1 MDSVR
6 GIDLRDRLAT
16 LLGIRLSATATFE
29 HSTVDRLAGHLAT
42 LVDGRATI
50 RPSAPV
56 ADDTRPQ
63 EQTAPDGSAP
73 DGSAPDGSAP
83 DGSAPPPSA
92 IERELAKA
100 TAAPESDPYDS
111 LTTLYHQAY
120 ASGRAQ
126 SVGMALIQAAG
137 RLRPSF
143 TAEGAADHILPPVRM
158 ASGDGTRATLVCL
171 PAITATAGPIQY
183 GMMAQMFEGRRDVL
197 SLVNPGYL
205 EGELVAD
212 TFDALIE
219 LHLHQLRAAIGAEAY
234 VLVGH
239 SMGGLLAYALAE
251 RAERAGL
258 PPGAVVLLDT
268 FEATRQFSEKTHIA
282 LNEGLDSR
290 EQLLGDFAL
299 TGAKLS
305 ASGRY
310 NALLMEECV
319 LRPVQSPTFF
329 LSAAEPMPHQD
340 EGFEGD
346 AWRAVWPFPHTA
358 RATPGD
364 HFTIMEHHLPE
375 TTEAI
380 ETWLTE
386 RGL

>member
-1 MDSVR
+1 
-6 GIDLRDRLAT
+6 
-16 LLGIRLSATATFE
+16 
-29 HSTVDRLAGHLAT
+29 
-42 LVDGRATI
+42 
-50 RPSAPV
+50 
-56 ADDTRPQ
+56 
-63 EQTAPDGSAP
+63 
-73 DGSAPDGSAP
+73 
-83 DGSAPPPSA
+83 
-92 IERELAKA
+92 
-100 TAAPESDPYDS
+100 
-111 LTTLYHQAY
+111 
-120 ASGRAQ
+120 
-126 SVGMALIQAAG
+126 MALIQAAG

-268 FEATRQFSEKTHIA
+268 FEATHQFSEKTHIA

-346 AWRAVWPFPHTA
+346 AWRAVWPFPHSA

>member
-1 MDSVR
+1 
-6 GIDLRDRLAT
+6 
-16 LLGIRLSATATFE
+16 
-29 HSTVDRLAGHLAT
+29 
-42 LVDGRATI
+42 
-50 RPSAPV
+50 
-56 ADDTRPQ
+56 
-63 EQTAPDGSAP
+63 
-73 DGSAPDGSAP
+73 
-83 DGSAPPPSA
+83 
-92 IERELAKA
+92 
-100 TAAPESDPYDS
+100 
-111 LTTLYHQAY
+111 
-120 ASGRAQ
+120 
-126 SVGMALIQAAG
+126 MALIQAAG

-143 TAEGAADHILPPVRM
+143 TAEDAAGHVLPPVKM
-158 ASGDGTRATLVCL
+158 AGGDGTRATLVCL

-212 TFDALIE
+212 SFDALIE
-219 LHLHQLRAAIGAEAY
+219 LHLHQLRAAIGTERY

-268 FEATRQFSEKTHIA
+268 FEAAHQFSEKTHIA

-319 LRPVQSPTFF
+319 LRPVKGPTFF

-346 AWRAVWPFPHTA
+346 AWRASWPFPHTA
-358 RATPGD
+358 KATPGD
-364 HFTIMEHHLPE
+364 HFTIMEHHLPR

-380 ETWLTE
+380 EGWLAE